1 MAKRRSLLAPTR
13 AEVNQMKA
21 DLEEFRT
28 QLNLQFKRIA
38 QMQAELDHIRSA
50 WVRSPMAERR
60 KTPRP

>member
-1 MAKRRSLLAPTR
+1 
-13 AEVNQMKA
+13 MKA